1 MTDKY
6 NANQLPPEEKL
17 EAITALIEIS
27 KQDTRKF
34 QKLHPDLLSEVEN
47 AQIKVRPVSR
57 LPHVRV
63 C

>member
-27 KQDTRKF
+27 RQDTRKF

-47 AQIKVRPVSR
+47 AQFKV
-57 LPHVRV
+57 LFHIDA
-63 C
+63 